1 MSCIYAVG
9 LSKYEDKGVCG
20 LKEIHDASSLL
31 DEKVNKLAKMIKEA
45 KHVVVHTGAGI
56 STSAGIPD
64 FRGPKGVWTL
74 EKEGLK
80 PNINVSFNE
89 AKPTVTHMALLALL
103 NKGFL
108 HFLVSQNVDGL
119 HLRSGFP
126 PDKIAELHGNMFL
139 DKCNHC
145 ERLFIRNEATST
157 VGQKY
162 TGHYCP
168 VPKPNGRRCR
178 GKLCD
183 TILDWEDE
191 LPFRDIELAEL
202 NSRKADLSI
211 CLGTTLQIIP
221 SGNLPILTKKSGGKL
236 VICNL
241 QPTKHDKS
249 ADLIIH
255 GYIDDIMIRLAAIL
269 EVDIPEY
276 KVANDQTKNIREKT
290 KEYIQDFCLEKINP
304 KKKTTSNEDDK
315 MNIESEH
322 AEIKNEIKEEC
333 STKIEIKDDKQ
344 SETDLHEEYT

>member
-1 MSCIYAVG
+1 MSCTYAEG

-20 LKEIHDASSLL
+20 LKEIYDEPSIIN
-31 DEKVNKLAKMIKEA
+31 EKVNKLAQMIREA

-80 PNINVSFNE
+80 PNISVSFNE
-89 AKPTVTHMALLALL
+89 AKPTLTHMALVAML
-103 NKGFL
+103 NKGFI

-119 HLRSGFP
+119 HLRSNFP
-126 PDKIAELHGNMFL
+126 PDKLAELHGNMFL

-145 ERLFIRNEATST
+145 DRLFIRNEATTT

-162 TGHYCP
+162 TGHLCP
-168 VPKPNGRRCR
+168 VPKSNGRRCR
-178 GKLCD
+178 GKLYD

-191 LPFRDIELAEL
+191 LPLRDVQLADF
-202 NSRKADLSI
+202 NSRNADLSI

-221 SGNLPILTKKSGGKL
+221 SGNFPILTKKSGGKL

-255 GYIDDIMIRLAAIL
+255 GYIDDIMIKLAEIL
-269 EVDIPEY
+269 EVEIPEY
-276 KVANDQTKNIREKT
+276 KIANDETKNSREKT
-290 KEYIQDFCLEKINP
+290 KEYVQDLCLKNVPSKRKSNVLNDDEMKYDFKCSKTEDEMPCTETESKVKDEK
-304 KKKTTSNEDDK
+304 K
-315 MNIESEH
+315 
-322 AEIKNEIKEEC
+322 
-333 STKIEIKDDKQ
+333 
-344 SETDLHEEYT
+344 L

>member
-1 MSCIYAVG
+1 MSCTYADG

-20 LKEIHDASSLL
+20 LKEIEDEPSSL
-31 DEKVNKLAKMIKEA
+31 DEKIEKLAQMIKDA

-80 PNINVSFNE
+80 PTINVSFNE
-89 AKPTVTHMALLALL
+89 AKPTATHMALIALL
-103 NKGFL
+103 NRGL
-108 HFLVSQNVDGL
+108 IHFLVSQNVDGL

-126 PDKIAELHGNMFL
+126 PDKLAELHGNMFL

-145 ERLFIRNEATST
+145 ERLFIRNEATTT

-168 VPKPNGRRCR
+168 VPKSNGRRCR
-178 GKLCD
+178 GKLYD

-191 LPFRDIELAEL
+191 LPFRDLDLAEF

-255 GYIDDIMIRLAAIL
+255 GYIDDIMIKLAKIL
-269 EVDIPEY
+269 DVEIPEY
-276 KVANDQTKNIREKT
+276 KVSMDETKNFGENP
-290 KEYIQDFCLEKINP
+290 KEYVQDLCTEEISLKRKSDISENGDEVKRTKSEGNGLHIKTEK
-304 KKKTTSNEDDK
+304 EV
-315 MNIESEH
+315 
-322 AEIKNEIKEEC
+322 KEEEYPEKE
-333 STKIEIKDDKQ
+333 SSEIN
-344 SETDLHEEYT
+344 T